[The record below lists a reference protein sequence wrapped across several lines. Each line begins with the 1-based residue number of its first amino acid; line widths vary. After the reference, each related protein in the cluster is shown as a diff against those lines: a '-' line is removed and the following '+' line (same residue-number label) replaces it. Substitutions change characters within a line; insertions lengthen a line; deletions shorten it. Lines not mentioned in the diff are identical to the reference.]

1 MKTAVKV
8 YSFSYNLSFGCQL
21 VGLFW
26 TVVLSATFSSGIV
39 MGLQAGTERGPTNK
53 DGVPLTIAGLQ
64 LLEPGKK
71 SLGHVKDKHANETSA
86 TALGYVGHVSSFCAE
101 LILCYWCMAVYIG
114 GKHSK
119 TPNLTVPVCELGCH
133 AGSKVLGCATAVSNS

>member
-8 YSFSYNLSFGCQL
+8 YSFSHNLSLGCQL
-21 VGLFW
+21 VVLFW

-39 MGLQAGTERGPTNK
+39 MGLQAGTERGRTNK
-53 DGVPLTIAGLQ
+53 DSAALTIAGLQ

-101 LILCYWCMAVYIG
+101 LLCYWCMAVYIG
-114 GKHSK
+114 GRHSK